1 MTYIIPEIQQ
11 QTRSVQD
18 KSSLIFNE
26 KRRKALK
33 YVIIFNVERVVVLA
47 YLYFGEDKWA
57 VTGFQLRLQS
67 LKAQDFHA
75 KGKKCF

>member
-1 MTYIIPEIQQ
+1 MTTFKSKSTQMTYIIPEIQQ

-33 YVIIFNVERVVVLA
+33 
-47 YLYFGEDKWA
+47 
-57 VTGFQLRLQS
+57 
-67 LKAQDFHA
+67 
-75 KGKKCF
+75 